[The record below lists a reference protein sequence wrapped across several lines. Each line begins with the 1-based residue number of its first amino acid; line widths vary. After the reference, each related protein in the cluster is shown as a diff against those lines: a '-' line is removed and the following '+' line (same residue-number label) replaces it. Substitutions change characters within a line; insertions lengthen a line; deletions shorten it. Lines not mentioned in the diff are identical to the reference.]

1 METMRAPDGATVE
14 ALIEGD
20 GDEAVVFVHASASG
34 ISQWRAYQQ
43 ALSDRYTTAAVHL
56 HGYGATTPWD
66 RRRRQRLADQA
77 GLVGTVIQAIGRPT
91 HLVGHS
97 FGGAV
102 ALGDRPAV
110 PGRRRVGVRVR
121 TDGVLGA
128 AVRGPRVL
136 GGDLGG
142 GASGQDRRGIGR
154 PRRRRL
160 RLRGL
165 LGPGQQVWERMS
177 DRQQASAAAA
187 MVNVAHEADALM
199 SPPADPERVVGGRP
213 RPDAGDDRAGQSRPG
228 ALRSLASSWGTGD
241 GSSTCLTEAVTWL
254 PVTDPAAV
262 LAALR
267 PFLDRWAP
275 SRPLIAS
282 TASS

>member
-20 GDEAVVFVHASASG
+20 GDEAIVFVHASASG

-43 ALSDRYTTAAVHL
+43 ALSGRYTTAAVHL

-66 RRRRQRLADQA
+66 RGHRQRLADQA

-102 ALGDRPAV
+102 ALETARQRRDDVVSVSAYEPTVFWALQSETPGCWEEISAV
-110 PGRRRVGVRVR
+110 VRAVRR
-121 TDGVLGA
+121 GA
-128 AVRGPRVL
+128 ASGEL
-136 GGDLGG
+136 DGA
-142 GASGQDRRGIGR
+142 ASGFVDYWARA
-154 PRRRRL
+154 
-160 RLRGL
+160 
-165 LGPGQQVWERMS
+165 QVWERMS
-177 DRQQASAAAA
+177 DRQKASAAAA
-187 MVNVAHEADALM
+187 MVIVAHEADALM
-199 SPPADPERVVGGRP
+199 APPADPSAWLADVPAPTLVMTAQDSPAPVRAVARLLVGHGR
-213 RPDAGDDRAGQSRPG
+213 RRLHVLDRGG
-228 ALRSLASSWGTGD
+228 HM
-241 GSSTCLTEAVTWL
+241 L

-262 LAALR
+262 LDVLR

-282 TASS
+282 NASS